1 MTGSFLLISSVGEEG
16 GEGGSH
22 TAHRHGL
29 QGHLSGASDH
39 GVKDA
44 LSAKEHVLDPLDGL
58 DIDGAGGVHHGQVAR
73 VHHDLLPWGQLV
85 LHGIPVDFHKGG
97 AAARELLHHKAL
109 AAEEAGT
116 QLFLEKDGQFHAL
129 LRGQKGAFLQDNG
142 LVRDDLDGADGAGEA
157 GGEGNHSRPA
167 LGGID
172 VLKDGITR
180 KHAPE
185 GLAQAAGRSLHVHIR
200 AHPAHGAFL
209 CDHGLLGVELA
220 NDCGQGLANN
230 LVLHFNAP
238 LYDRN

>member
-1 MTGSFLLISSVGEEG
+1 MAKKVFKSLEEQVQILKDKGLLITDEDKAKKILFRENYFF
-16 GEGGSH
+16 
-22 TAHRHGL
+22 
-29 QGHLSGASDH
+29 LSGYRH
-39 GVKDA
+39 
-44 LSAKEHVLDPLDGL
+44 
-58 DIDGAGGVHHGQVAR
+58 
-73 VHHDLLPWGQLV
+73 
-85 LHGIPVDFHKGG
+85 
-97 AAARELLHHKAL
+97 
-109 AAEEAGT
+109 
-116 QLFLEKDGQFHAL
+116 LFLEKNGQFHAL

-142 LVRDDLDGADGAGEA
+142 LVRGDLDSADGAGEA

-172 VLKDGITR
+172 VLKDGIAR

-185 GLAQAAGRSLHVHIR
+185 SLAQAAGRSLHVHIR